1 MENER
6 KVLTVNEVAEK
17 LGICSHL
24 VRRQIKKGVIP
35 CVKVG
40 DRYLIPKV
48 AFERWLTPERTEHP
62 DHLRDTRENLSGDTQ
77 PGNYHE

>member
-6 KVLTVNEVAEK
+6 KVLTVDEVAEK
-17 LGICSHL
+17 LGICSQL
-24 VRRQIKKGVIP
+24 VRRQIKRGVIP

-48 AFERWLTPERTEHP
+48 AFERWLAECSQATLGEA
-62 DHLRDTRENLSGDTQ
+62 DGKA
-77 PGNYHE
+77 G

>member
-1 MENER
+1 MENDR

-17 LGICSHL
+17 LGICTQL

-40 DRYLIPKV
+40 DRYLIPIV
-48 AFERWLTPERTEHP
+48 AFERWLAECDQEGTE
-62 DHLRDTRENLSGDTQ
+62 DSVGKAE
-77 PGNYHE
+77 

>member
-1 MENER
+1 MEKER

-17 LGICSHL
+17 LGICTQL

-40 DRYLIPKV
+40 DRYLIPIV
-48 AFERWLTPERTEHP
+48 AFERWLAECDQEAPE
-62 DHLRDTRENLSGDTQ
+62 DSNGKA
-77 PGNYHE
+77 G

>member
-6 KVLTVNEVAEK
+6 KVLTVDEVAEK
-17 LGICSHL
+17 LGICSQL

-40 DRYLIPKV
+40 DRYLIPIV
-48 AFERWLTPERTEHP
+48 AFERWLAQCSQATFGEA
-62 DHLRDTRENLSGDTQ
+62 DGKA
-77 PGNYHE
+77 G

>member
-6 KVLTVNEVAEK
+6 KVLTVDEVADK
-17 LGICSHL
+17 LGICSQL

-40 DRYLIPKV
+40 DRYLIPVV
-48 AFERWLTPERTEHP
+48 AFERWLAECNEAIFGEV
-62 DHLRDTRENLSGDTQ
+62 DGKA
-77 PGNYHE
+77 G

>member
-6 KVLTVNEVAEK
+6 KVLTVDEVADK
-17 LGICSHL
+17 LGICSQL

-40 DRYLIPKV
+40 DRYLIPIV
-48 AFERWLTPERTEHP
+48 AFERWLAECNEAI
-62 DHLRDTRENLSGDTQ
+62 SGEVD
-77 PGNYHE
+77 GKAG

>member
-1 MENER
+1 MDKER

-17 LGICSHL
+17 LGICTQL

-40 DRYLIPKV
+40 DRYLIPKI
-48 AFERWLTPERTEHP
+48 AFERWLTECNQTPS
-62 DHLRDTRENLSGDTQ
+62 RESDGKA
-77 PGNYHE
+77 G